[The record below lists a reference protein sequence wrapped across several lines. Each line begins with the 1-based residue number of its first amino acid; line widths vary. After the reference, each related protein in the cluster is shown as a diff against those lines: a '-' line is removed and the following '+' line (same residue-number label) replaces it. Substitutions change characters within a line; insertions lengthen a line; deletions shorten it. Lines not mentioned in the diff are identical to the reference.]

1 MTAAL
6 ATPTLLIIISAIIFL
21 ILERVRPGRE
31 LPNAPGWY
39 GRALLV
45 NAGQIAITFSTATV
59 WTKLFGSASLF
70 KLAALQMPLL
80 EGFIGWF
87 VGTFFFYWWHRV
99 RHMDGW
105 WQLFHQV
112 HHSPARIEAITSF
125 YKHPVEILADSALA
139 AAVMYPLLGCSLEGA
154 LWFNFFAATGE
165 FFYHSNFK
173 SPPWLKYFIQT
184 PELHSVHHELDVHRY
199 NFADLPIWDRMFG
212 TYRDTDTLRAGLRLP
227 EPQRAPSRRDA
238 AVPRRLQSWREKR
251 SRRPPRARTVRH
263 IVPHPAIAE
272 GWGPVRPIGSSEIG
286 RLRSRTDLRCSAH
299 RRARLTRF
307 RSNAARQRLLEP
319 LANRL

>member
-70 KLAALQMPLL
+70 KLAALQLPLL

-87 VGTFFFYWWHRV
+87 VGTFFFYWWHRI
-99 RHMDGW
+99 RHMNGW

-125 YKHPVEILADSALA
+125 YKHPVEILVD
-139 AAVMYPLLGCSLEGA
+139 
-154 LWFNFFAATGE
+154 F
-165 FFYHSNFK
+165 
-173 SPPWLKYFIQT
+173 
-184 PELHSVHHELDVHRY
+184 
-199 NFADLPIWDRMFG
+199 
-212 TYRDTDTLRAGLRLP
+212 RACG
-227 EPQRAPSRRDA
+227 RRDVPACSA
-238 AVPRRLQSWREKR
+238 ARSKARCGSTSSQRPASSSIIRTS
-251 SRRPPRARTVRH
+251 SRRP
-263 IVPHPAIAE
+263 
-272 GWGPVRPIGSSEIG
+272 G
-286 RLRSRTDLRCSAH
+286 
-299 RRARLTRF
+299 
-307 RSNAARQRLLEP
+307 
-319 LANRL
+319 